1 MQELILNALWLLVI
15 GMIVVFFV
23 LFLIVNLG
31 SLLIRLVNKI
41 PESRPAMPL
50 RKSSSP
56 LPPEHERLLKELVNK
71 ITQGKGSAQ
80 QIEKL

>member
-1 MQELILNALWLLVI
+1 MQELILNALWLLI
-15 GMIVVFFV
+15 MGMVVVFFV

-56 LPPEHERLLKELVNK
+56 LPLEHERLLKELVNK
-71 ITQGKGSAQ
+71 LTQGKGSAE